1 MNHTFSTIEEYIAT
15 FEGEKSRILQSLSDF
30 IQIIVP
36 EAQPTINYKMPSY
49 KLNGHLIHF
58 AMLKNHVGIYPGED
72 MINRFIED
80 LKHYKTTK
88 GTIQIPLDEA
98 LPFDTLQK
106 IIQHKVELLKNKKV
120 KDWKKYHD
128 QYAEITEKLE
138 EIVAN
143 TDLVKAFKWGWR
155 CLYLQW

>member
-30 IQIIVP
+30 IQKIVP

-88 GTIQIPLDEA
+88 GTIQIPLDQA

-106 IIQHKVELLKNKKV
+106 IIQHKVELLKIKK
-120 KDWKKYHD
+120 
-128 QYAEITEKLE
+128 
-138 EIVAN
+138 
-143 TDLVKAFKWGWR
+143 
-155 CLYLQW
+155 